1 MRTLRGEPGEMA
13 LLLGVPKNMQRKAL
27 ETGISLLV
35 GDHGEAVA
43 LPETLSER

>member
-43 LPETLSER
+43 LPETLREM